1 MREIGLKNRRSGR
14 PGVSTVVSG
23 RSGEGARGE
32 GGDGGAEVLG
42 EVDAHGPDRGVG
54 LVGGDDARRRAGVG
68 GDGPG
73 DQDDVAAELL
83 GGVAGLREVAPDQV
97 GQDGAVAGGGPLVAE
112 GDVGGDVAFE
122 HGGLGADDAAV
133 RSAIKE
139 AVDAF
144 GRLDV
149 VVNNAGYGDLAA
161 VEDIA
166 LDDFKAQ
173 IDTNFYGVVHVTK
186 AVLPI
191 LREQG
196 AGHLFQVSSIG
207 GRVGSVGLA
216 AYQSAK
222 WAVGGFSTVL
232 AQEVAPL
239 GVKVTVLEPGGMR
252 TDWSGSSMAIPPIS
266 DPYLPTVGAS
276 AERRRA
282 AAGTEPIDPSKVAD
296 VVRDLAG
303 RDDAP
308 LRLVIGA
315 DAYALAAATAAA
327 QTASDERWRAV
338 SESVG
343 F

>member
-1 MREIGLKNRRSGR
+1 MSKVWFVTGSSRGLGR
-14 PGVSTVVSG
+14 AIVT
-23 RSGEGARGE
+23 AALDA
-32 GGDGGAEVLG
+32 GD
-42 EVDAHGPDRGVG
+42 R
-54 LVGGDDARRRAGVG
+54 
-68 GDGPG
+68 
-73 DQDDVAAELL
+73 VAATARDPRQL
-83 GGVAGLREVAPDQV
+83 
-97 GQDGAVAGGGPLVAE
+97 QDLVERYGNRVLPIAL
-112 GDVGGDVAFE
+112 DV
-122 HGGLGADDAAV
+122 ADDAAV
-133 RSAIKE
+133 RSAVKE

-149 VVNNAGYGDLAA
+149 VVNNAGYGDLVA

-186 AVLPI
+186 AVLPM

-252 TDWSGSSMAIPPIS
+252 TDWSGSSMAIPPVS

-308 LRLVIGA
+308 LRLVIGF

-327 QTASDERWRAV
+327 QAESDERWRAV
-338 SESVG
+338 SESVD

>member
-1 MREIGLKNRRSGR
+1 MSKVWFITGSSRGLGREIVTAALD
-14 PGVSTVVSG
+14 
-23 RSGEGARGE
+23 A
-32 GGDGGAEVLG
+32 GD
-42 EVDAHGPDRGVG
+42 R
-54 LVGGDDARRRAGVG
+54 
-68 GDGPG
+68 
-73 DQDDVAAELL
+73 VAATARNPRQLDDLVERYGDRVL
-83 GGVAGLREVAPDQV
+83 
-97 GQDGAVAGGGPLVAE
+97 PLAL
-112 GDVGGDVAFE
+112 DV
-122 HGGLGADDAAV
+122 ADDAAV
-133 RSAIKE
+133 RSAVKV

-161 VEDIA
+161 VEDVA
-166 LDDFKAQ
+166 LDDFRAQ

-196 AGHLFQVSSIG
+196 SGHLFQVSSIG

-232 AQEVAPL
+232 AQEVAPF

-252 TDWSGSSMAIPPIS
+252 TDWSGSSMTVPPIS

-282 AAGTEPIDPSKVAD
+282 AAGTEPIDPSKVAE
-296 VVRDLAG
+296 VVRDLVG

-308 LRLVIGA
+308 LRLLIGA
-315 DAYALAAATAAA
+315 DAYALAVGAAATQAE
-327 QTASDERWRAV
+327 SDERWRAV

-343 F
+343 V